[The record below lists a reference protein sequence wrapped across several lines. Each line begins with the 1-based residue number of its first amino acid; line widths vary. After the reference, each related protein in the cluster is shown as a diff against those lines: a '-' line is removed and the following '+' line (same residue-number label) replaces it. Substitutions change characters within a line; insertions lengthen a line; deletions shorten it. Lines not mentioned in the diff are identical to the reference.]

1 MINVIKTGLL
11 LFILTGLV
19 LAGGYAIGGPGAVK
33 YALIIA
39 AVMNFFGYF
48 FSDKLALM
56 AMRAQQVGPKH
67 ELYRIVAA
75 LVQRANMPMPRV
87 YVSPTAAPN
96 AFATGRNPRNAA
108 VCATTGLMQILDRED
123 ASGTSSA
130 RAAERLGYAPTRSWR
145 DYLTDDGTLRPEARE
160 RLEAGVTGV
169 QRGRAVG

>member
-56 AMRAQQVGPKH
+56 AMRAQQVGPEH

-87 YVSPTAAPN
+87 YVSPTAAERTVSKPFVVV
-96 AFATGRNPRNAA
+96 ARL
-108 VCATTGLMQILDRED
+108 TTSVGFNGDHEIDTP
-123 ASGTSSA
+123 S
-130 RAAERLGYAPTRSWR
+130 
-145 DYLTDDGTLRPEARE
+145 
-160 RLEAGVTGV
+160 TGV
-169 QRGRAVG
+169 PTVPRSPASPVRSKQIPPHSLDP